1 MVVLELTDEIKVIL
15 INNVKTNTLVQILK
29 SLSAAI
35 ATCALVPL
43 SALGGP
49 TVLDS
54 AINPANGHSYYL
66 LSNSDW
72 TDAETAAVGLG
83 GHLATI
89 RSVAEN
95 NWVLHRWGTNR
106 SIWIGLNDPVTGDG
120 GGTQHAA
127 NFVWTS
133 GDTSAY
139 RNWRSG
145 EPSGDNYT
153 YVYALNQGAIAGQW
167 NDTSNLITPG
177 GSEPAL
183 YGVVEVGICTP
194 HHATAT
200 AILFNNF
207 VVGATITDS
216 GCGYTNAPLVSIQGG
231 GGSGATATA
240 TVANGVVTAIN
251 IINPGSGYTNAPQ
264 IIIASPPFVPTV
276 AISVSA
282 VKVTQHLM
290 LGNNYIL
297 QSSPDLVNWAAAGP
311 VFTATNEYI
320 VSEFEINVTNRYFRI
335 LQMP

>member
-1 MVVLELTDEIKVIL
+1 VNALHTGNHAKLLLALTTTFCVFL
-15 INNVKTNTLVQILK
+15 NF
-29 SLSAAI
+29 A
-35 ATCALVPL
+35 
-43 SALGGP
+43 ALGTP
-49 TVLDS
+49 TVLDM
-54 AINPANGHSYYL
+54 AINPANGHIYYL

-72 TDAETAAVGLG
+72 ISAESAAIGLG

-89 RSVAEN
+89 NDLAEN

-167 NDTSNLITPG
+167 NDDSNVITPG

-194 HHATAT
+194 HHATAM
-200 AILFNNF
+200 AILFNNNF

-216 GCGYTNAPLVSIQGG
+216 GCGYTNAPQVLIQGG

-240 TVANGVVTAIN
+240 TITNGAVIAIN
-251 IINPGSGYTNAPQ
+251 IISTGIRLYQCPAN
-264 IIIASPPFVPTV
+264 FDC
-276 AISVSA
+276 
-282 VKVTQHLM
+282 L
-290 LGNNYIL
+290 
-297 QSSPDLVNWAAAGP
+297 AAFCAYGC
-311 VFTATNEYI
+311 N
-320 VSEFEINVTNRYFRI
+320 
-335 LQMP
+335 